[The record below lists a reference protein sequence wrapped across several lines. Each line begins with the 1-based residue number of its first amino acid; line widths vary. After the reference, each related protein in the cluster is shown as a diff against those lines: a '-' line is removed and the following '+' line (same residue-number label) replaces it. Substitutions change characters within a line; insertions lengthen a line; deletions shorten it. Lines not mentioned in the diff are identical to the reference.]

1 MNENSVMTHFVKNF
15 MGPGEKDRLT
25 VALEALKNNDIG
37 DLRDY
42 CTKFSDLAQR
52 AGYKDNERASIAL
65 FERHLCKEA
74 MDRLQQAKDKRDEEG
89 NGEFNSLKLEI
100 EVVLRL
106 IKFAPATYMEK
117 LRAEMNNEK
126 PDKTKDKKINK
137 KSDDDSDTIKDTKR
151 DKTGKSEVNSK
162 KPVDNEMSKR
172 RFPPR
177 YGRNDPYIKF
187 TPDQRYDHWKK
198 VEAEKQKQ
206 LDAHVTTLVSEQ
218 MKSLNIEKNLATNVN
233 VATSTNNLN
242 NSTNNINSN
251 MNSNQITNNNNNN
264 NSSSNVNTTTT
275 RSTSPRPILKKVK
288 FRKDQEDLDDDDS
301 SDDDRTLYQ
310 YVVKKKN
317 KSKFRNLHEMEDDYD
332 INAVNATDFDRTR
345 PQALAQAGQG
355 GGRGAYNNRIK
366 TYANNQQQRPA
377 VDPNININT
386 PNAPNQALIQNNNNG
401 LTNNA
406 FGGRNNTPCTFCG
419 VPGHSLNACFKKR
432 QSEFETENKKLQ
444 TQIETLQKVVQD
456 QNQIKNIRI
465 VRSTNLDAEDNSP
478 THVNSL
484 MNRRLTSDQRKVIDY
499 SHLLPNNVNVIQ
511 TYNVAT
517 AGKNKSH
524 SIEKIMLC
532 QIEGLETLLSPLND
546 TGADISIISLD
557 VANKYK
563 LTIHLPDDEN
573 MGIRVADRRIL
584 MRIGYVTIKIHILFP
599 CDEHRQTI
607 EAIKKFEVME
617 TAIPFIFG
625 TDLLPTIF
633 PRDEILKYVPK
644 ARSISLVPF
653 DIKYVNAKPFNHNST
668 VWLDKNQEIKFHE
681 LSTQDKC
688 MMSMNMINDL
698 KITYVNMLS
707 VTKIFNDE
715 PECDSIDDVSIQSNK
730 YLKTEKLNKINT
742 DTDIDRTV
750 IDNSNQ
756 DNSIDMNSK
765 IPTAETVIRC
775 SLCPLRTF
783 ASEFDFEAHKKA
795 VHVPGKIKCYNC
807 NYWFDD
813 KTALDNHKIKDN
825 CNKEQKQKKKQLE
838 TLPTESSL
846 SSYSSTSSSTPPINK
861 NIILSKHHEQS
872 QVRYCNHCHS
882 SHSVDYHCD
891 ESVEA
896 TRRNYENILAEKQ
909 RQEQNKHHQLNMNV
923 PILAPWEEYRST
935 RENEMTRG
943 NVSSTP
949 STSFTPITIAT
960 SPTSLRSSPSIS
972 TISQQPTPI
981 MPSPLPTLFTPHI
994 IPTTSTSHFI
1004 PLPPQLQ
1011 SQRPE
1016 ITMEDVFD
1024 LEEWFREKGI
1034 SVLITRQNYEEMREQ
1049 RRNLVG
1055 NVRPTPTEHLSPQR
1069 HGSRRYQ
1076 DRIGNTN
1083 VNINTTTTDTS
1094 LIPRQRSRE
1103 TSDYDSSTM
1112 PQRMCRF
1119 KFNCTHTDCRFKHP
1133 EGWNPI
1139 EAQRQRA
1146 ERSRSPPITNTNTT
1160 ITTFTSTSQSTST
1173 SRSN

>member
-1 MNENSVMTHFVKNF
+1 
-15 MGPGEKDRLT
+15 
-25 VALEALKNNDIG
+25 
-37 DLRDY
+37 
-42 CTKFSDLAQR
+42 
-52 AGYKDNERASIAL
+52 
-65 FERHLCKEA
+65 
-74 MDRLQQAKDKRDEEG
+74 
-89 NGEFNSLKLEI
+89 
-100 EVVLRL
+100 
-106 IKFAPATYMEK
+106 
-117 LRAEMNNEK
+117 
-126 PDKTKDKKINK
+126 
-137 KSDDDSDTIKDTKR
+137 
-151 DKTGKSEVNSK
+151 
-162 KPVDNEMSKR
+162 
-172 RFPPR
+172 
-177 YGRNDPYIKF
+177 
-187 TPDQRYDHWKK
+187 
-198 VEAEKQKQ
+198 
-206 LDAHVTTLVSEQ
+206 
-218 MKSLNIEKNLATNVN
+218 
-233 VATSTNNLN
+233 
-242 NSTNNINSN
+242 
-251 MNSNQITNNNNNN
+251 
-264 NSSSNVNTTTT
+264 
-275 RSTSPRPILKKVK
+275 LKKVK

-301 SDDDRTLYQ
+301 SDDDRTVYQ

-419 VPGHSLNACFKKR
+419 VLGHSLNACFKKR

-499 SHLLPNNVNVIQ
+499 SHLLPNNVNVVQ

-563 LTIHLPDDEN
+563 LTINLPDDEN

-715 PECDSIDDVSIQSNK
+715 PECDSIDDVS
-730 YLKTEKLNKINT
+730 
-742 DTDIDRTV
+742 TV
-750 IDNSNQ
+750 EQIFKN
-756 DNSIDMNSK
+756 
-765 IPTAETVIRC
+765 R
-775 SLCPLRTF
+775 
-783 ASEFDFEAHKKA
+783 
-795 VHVPGKIKCYNC
+795 KIK
-807 NYWFDD
+807 
-813 KTALDNHKIKDN
+813 
-825 CNKEQKQKKKQLE
+825 
-838 TLPTESSL
+838 
-846 SSYSSTSSSTPPINK
+846 
-861 NIILSKHHEQS
+861 
-872 QVRYCNHCHS
+872 
-882 SHSVDYHCD
+882 
-891 ESVEA
+891 
-896 TRRNYENILAEKQ
+896 
-909 RQEQNKHHQLNMNV
+909 
-923 PILAPWEEYRST
+923 
-935 RENEMTRG
+935 
-943 NVSSTP
+943 
-949 STSFTPITIAT
+949 
-960 SPTSLRSSPSIS
+960 
-972 TISQQPTPI
+972 
-981 MPSPLPTLFTPHI
+981 
-994 IPTTSTSHFI
+994 
-1004 PLPPQLQ
+1004 
-1011 SQRPE
+1011 
-1016 ITMEDVFD
+1016 
-1024 LEEWFREKGI
+1024 
-1034 SVLITRQNYEEMREQ
+1034 
-1049 RRNLVG
+1049 
-1055 NVRPTPTEHLSPQR
+1055 
-1069 HGSRRYQ
+1069 
-1076 DRIGNTN
+1076 
-1083 VNINTTTTDTS
+1083 
-1094 LIPRQRSRE
+1094 
-1103 TSDYDSSTM
+1103 
-1112 PQRMCRF
+1112 
-1119 KFNCTHTDCRFKHP
+1119 
-1133 EGWNPI
+1133 
-1139 EAQRQRA
+1139 
-1146 ERSRSPPITNTNTT
+1146 
-1160 ITTFTSTSQSTST
+1160 
-1173 SRSN
+1173 